1 MHFYW
6 NHASWFS
13 KDLYHLGARKIG
25 VVGLPPIGC
34 VPSQRTLGG
43 GITRECV
50 DLRNQAA
57 KSFNSKLAQQ
67 LKMLEANLPGSK
79 VIYIDIYT
87 ILDNLIWRPS
97 DYGNSILH
105 HMTSICYFVRMLCTS
120 NDPFALSLFKNL
132 ILGSHLF
139 WRYQMFGVLSL
150 WKYCHRNQIFG
161 EKIFVFHRI
170 VENRPSPI
178 YLE

>member
-1 MHFYW
+1 M
-6 NHASWFS
+6 
-13 KDLYHLGARKIG
+13 
-25 VVGLPPIGC
+25 VGLPPIGC

-87 ILDNLIWRPS
+87 ILDNLILRPS

-120 NDPFALSLFKNL
+120 NDPFALSLFKISFLEVTYFEGTRCLGFSHCESTVIVTKFLAKRFL
-132 ILGSHLF
+132 ILIES
-139 WRYQMFGVLSL
+139 
-150 WKYCHRNQIFG
+150 WKTDLL
-161 EKIFVFHRI
+161 
-170 VENRPSPI
+170 PSI
-178 YLE
+178 